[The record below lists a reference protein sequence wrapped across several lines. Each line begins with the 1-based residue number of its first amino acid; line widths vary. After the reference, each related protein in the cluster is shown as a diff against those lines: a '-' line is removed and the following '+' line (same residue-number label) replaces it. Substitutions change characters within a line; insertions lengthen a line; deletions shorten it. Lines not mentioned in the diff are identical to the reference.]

1 MVHFKC
7 DLCGKDLT
15 AVGET
20 RFVVRID
27 SYPGGDPDRITDEDL
42 EADHMEEIAELLR
55 RDDSIDAD
63 VNPGPRSFRFDL
75 CPCCMKKYADDPLGR
90 DLMRVGDFSDFSKN

>member
-15 AVGET
+15 AVSDS

-27 SYPGGDPDRITDEDL
+27 AYPGGDPDRITDEDL

-55 RDDSIDAD
+55 RDESLDDEHAA
-63 VNPGPRSFRFDL
+63 RTRTFRFDL

-90 DLMRVGDFSDFSKN
+90 ELIRVGDFSDFSKN